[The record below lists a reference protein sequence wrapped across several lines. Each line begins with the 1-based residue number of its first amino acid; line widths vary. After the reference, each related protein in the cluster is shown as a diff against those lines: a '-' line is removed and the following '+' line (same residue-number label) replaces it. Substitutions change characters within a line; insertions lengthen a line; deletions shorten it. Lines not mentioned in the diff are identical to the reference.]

1 MNAFW
6 CVVRRDIRLAL
17 RRGGDSVNVMVFFV
31 LAITLFPFGVG
42 PEPNILARIAPGVIW
57 VAALLAAMLSL
68 DRLFRDDYDDGSLDL
83 LTLAPL
89 APLALEFTVLA
100 KCLAHWLTTGLLLV
114 AASPLLAVLMNMDA
128 EGFAALLAAMLLGTP
143 VLSLVGAIGAALTV
157 SLRRGGVLISLR
169 VLPLFIPVL
178 IFGVGAVDAAVYGL
192 AARPHL
198 MVLGAM
204 LLAALPLCPWAA
216 AAALRLSL
224 E

>member
-6 CVVRRDIRLAL
+6 SIVRRDLRLAL

-31 LAITLFPFGVG
+31 IAITLFPFGVG
-42 PEPNILARIAPGVIW
+42 PESNILARIAPGVIW

-68 DRLFRDDYDDGSLDL
+68 DRLFRDDYDDGSLEL
-83 LTLAPL
+83 LTL

-100 KCLAHWLTTGLLLV
+100 KCLAHWLTTGLLLA
-114 AASPLLAVLMNMDA
+114 AASPVLAVLMNMDA
-128 EGFAALLAAMLLGTP
+128 DGFWALLAAMLLGTP

-157 SLRRGGVLISLR
+157 SLRRGGVLISLL

>member
-1 MNAFW
+1 MSAFW
-6 CVVRRDIRLAL
+6 CIVRRDLRLAL

-31 LAITLFPFGVG
+31 IAITLFPFGVG
-42 PEPNILARIAPGVIW
+42 PESNILARIAPGVIW

-89 APLALEFTVLA
+89 ALEFTVLA
-100 KCLAHWLTTGLLLV
+100 KCLAHWLTTGLLLA
-114 AASPLLAVLMNMDA
+114 AASPLLALMMNMDA
-128 EGFAALLAAMLLGTP
+128 DGFAALLAAMLLGTP

-157 SLRRGGVLISLR
+157 SLRRGGVLISLL

-198 MVLGAM
+198 MVLGAL

-216 AAALRLSL
+216 AAALRLSV

>member
-1 MNAFW
+1 MSAFW
-6 CVVRRDIRLAL
+6 CIVRRDLRLAL

-31 LAITLFPFGVG
+31 IAITLFPFGVG
-42 PEPNILARIAPGVIW
+42 PESNILARIAPGVIW

-89 APLALEFTVLA
+89 ALEFTVLA
-100 KCLAHWLTTGLLLV
+100 KCLAHWLTTGLLLA
-114 AASPLLAVLMNMDA
+114 AASPLLALMMNMDA
-128 EGFAALLAAMLLGTP
+128 DGFAALLAAMLLGTP

-157 SLRRGGVLISLR
+157 SLRRGGVLISLL

>member
-6 CVVRRDIRLAL
+6 CIVRRDLRLAL

-42 PEPNILARIAPGVIW
+42 PESNILARIAPGVIW

-89 APLALEFTVLA
+89 ALEFTVLA
-100 KCLAHWLTTGLLLV
+100 KCLAHWLTTGLLLA

-128 EGFAALLAAMLLGTP
+128 DGFAALLAAMLLGTP

-157 SLRRGGVLISLR
+157 SLRRGGVLISLL

>member
-1 MNAFW
+1 MSAFW
-6 CVVRRDIRLAL
+6 CIVRRDLRLAL

-31 LAITLFPFGVG
+31 IAITLFPFGVG
-42 PEPNILARIAPGVIW
+42 PESNILARIAPGVIW

-89 APLALEFTVLA
+89 ALEFTVLA
-100 KCLAHWLTTGLLLV
+100 KCLAHWLTTGLLLA
-114 AASPLLAVLMNMDA
+114 AASPLLALIMNMDA
-128 EGFAALLAAMLLGTP
+128 DGFAALLAAMLLGTP

-157 SLRRGGVLISLR
+157 SLRRGGVLISLL